1 LVEDHAAVA
10 TRHKEKIFVRMDFAI
25 LFRVDFA

>member
-1 LVEDHAAVA
+1 VEDHAAVA
-10 TRHKEKIFVRMDFAI
+10 TRYEEKIFVRMDFAI